1 MITIREEEIS
11 RTFVRNTDEGPKKMC
26 YFREQLFAF
35 KQTCKHEK
43 EASIICRALLA
54 DNQFC
59 LISKSK
65 DGATIWL
72 EVREVMNITPVEDS
86 KTTEPP
92 MQQINTVRTAVAKD
106 DTAQLSIRNFNPFLP
121 TQAKEKIV
129 ACSDGLI
136 IFRHARV

>member
-1 MITIREEEIS
+1 MITIREEEIG

-35 KQTCKHEK
+35 KQICKHEK

-59 LISKSK
+59 LISQSK
-65 DGATIWL
+65 DGASVWL
-72 EVREVMNITPVEDS
+72 EVRDALNVSPMEVS
-86 KTTEPP
+86 KTVEPLMQVPP
-92 MQQINTVRTAVAKD
+92 MRTAVAKD

-121 TQAKEKIV
+121 AQTKEKIV

-136 IFRHARV
+136 IFRHVRV